1 MQIPQAHYF
10 GVIKNSMDLSHL
22 NTEQRQATK
31 LIERPSL
38 VLAGAG
44 TGKTRV
50 ITHKIAYMV
59 LDCNIPA
66 RQILSVTFTNKAARE
81 MKERVGQLLERKQMR
96 GLRVSTFH
104 QFGLEFIRTHLTLL
118 GLKSGFSIFDE
129 QDTLGFVK
137 QILVQANSDPD
148 LPKLIRNKISLWK
161 NKLVSPQD
169 ALSKANDDFEQQAA
183 LCFSRYQQLVHAYN
197 GVDFDD
203 LILLPYQLML
213 DEESVRL
220 RWQSHFR
227 HILVD
232 EYQDTNLC
240 QYALLRQLM
249 GDKQGLTVVGDDDQS
264 IYGWRGAEPE
274 NLNLLKT
281 HFPRLE
287 VVKLEQNYRSFKRI
301 LKAANKVIA
310 NNSHI
315 FDKKLWSDHGIG
327 DHIRIYRAKND
338 DAELTWVAG
347 DLLHQK
353 LKRSRNWSDFAIL
366 YRSNHQSRLLELKL
380 QALAIPYKVS
390 GGTSL
395 FSKAEIKDVVAYLRL
410 ILNPEDD
417 NAFLRIINTPRR
429 EIGSSTLEKLGEY
442 AKSRHRSMF
451 QVADE
456 LGLTQTLAEPAVA
469 RLRTFKNWVK
479 DTAAH
484 VREAT
489 DISPVYKMLES
500 IDYKEWLEDQ
510 SNTPKAAEKKWQNVE
525 MVLGSISK
533 LLEDMETT
541 KSSQSPLE
549 TVLNK
554 ILLRDIMDQKK
565 EAAEDNQVQ
574 LMTLHASKGLEF
586 PVVYILGLEEDL
598 LPHKSALQDDSLEEE
613 RRLFYVGITRA
624 QQELTLSLTQQRQQF
639 GEKNNVDPSR
649 FIDELPQE
657 DITWLG
663 EGLQQCPERQAQVGN
678 SYLAQMKASLFEN

>member
-1 MQIPQAHYF
+1 
-10 GVIKNSMDLSHL
+10 MDLSHL
-22 NTEQRQATK
+22 NQAQRDATM
-31 LIERPSL
+31 LIDRPSL

-59 LDCNIPA
+59 LACGIPA
-66 RQILSVTFTNKAARE
+66 RNILSVTFTNKAARE
-81 MKERVGQLLERKQMR
+81 MKERVGHLLQRKDMR

-104 QFGLEFIRTHLTLL
+104 QFGLDVIKAHLTDL

-137 QILVQANSDPD
+137 QIIAQSATTDPD
-148 LPKLIRNKISLWK
+148 LPGMIRNQISLWK
-161 NKLVSPQD
+161 NKLIYPPE
-169 ALSKANDDFEQQAA
+169 ALSKAENEFEQQAA
-183 LCFSRYQQLVHAYN
+183 VCYSRYLQLVHAYN

-203 LILLPYQLML
+203 LILLPYQLMI
-213 DEESVRL
+213 DNEKARMK
-220 RWQSHFR
+220 WQGQFR

-232 EYQDTNLC
+232 EYQDTNIC
-240 QYALLRQLM
+240 QYALLRQLI

-274 NLNLLKT
+274 NLNLLKV

-287 VVKLEQNYRSFKRI
+287 VVKLEQNYRSFKTI
-301 LKAANKVIA
+301 LKAANHVIA
-310 NNSHI
+310 NNQHI

-327 DHIRIYRAKND
+327 DNIRIYRAKNE

-366 YRSNHQSRLLELKL
+366 YRSNHQSRLLEIKL
-380 QALAIPYKVS
+380 QALGIPYKVS

-395 FSKAEIKDVVAYLRL
+395 FSKAEIKDVIAYLRL
-410 ILNPEDD
+410 ILNPADD
-417 NAFLRIINTPRR
+417 NAFLRVINTPRR
-429 EIGSSTLEKLGEY
+429 EIGSTTLEKLGEY

-456 LGLTQTLAEPAVA
+456 LGLTQSLQPAAVE
-469 RLRTFKNWVK
+469 RLRIFKNWVNE
-479 DTAAH
+479 TASQ

-489 DISPVYKMLES
+489 DIEPIYKMLES
-500 IDYKEWLEDQ
+500 IDYQEWLKDQ

-525 MVLGSISK
+525 MVLGNFKK
-533 LLEDMETT
+533 LLEDTENVP
-541 KSSQSPLE
+541 SSQSPLE
-549 TVLNK
+549 FVLNK

-565 EAAEDNQVQ
+565 EAEEQNQVQ

-586 PVVYILGLEEDL
+586 PVVYILGLEENL
-598 LPHKSALQDDSLEEE
+598 LPHKSSLEEDTLEEE

-624 QQELTLSLTQQRQQF
+624 QQELTLSLTQQRTQF
-639 GEKNNVDPSR
+639 GEKSDVEESR
-649 FIDELPQE
+649 FLAEMPQE

-663 EGLQQCPERQAQVGN
+663 EGVTKCPEQQKEIGN
-678 SYLAQMKASLFEN
+678 SYLAQMKASLF